1 VLLSS
6 KPDSHLES
14 AANLNTDVTRP
25 NRGRSGLNRNREFE
39 EEAKILGISRLV
51 RYPERAR
58 FAGRYSTGPNGGW
71 WRGQR
76 FSEFPLKRRYEPRDR
91 ADLLLRR
98 QPDSP
103 NSLITEQIFSCKTS
117 T

>member
-14 AANLNTDVTRP
+14 AANLNTDVTRR
-25 NRGRSGLNRNREFE
+25 NHGRSGLNRNREFE

-58 FAGRYSTGPNGGW
+58 FAGRYSTG
-71 WRGQR
+71 GQR
-76 FSEFPLKRRYEPRDR
+76 FSEFPLKRRSEPHDR
-91 ADLLLRR
+91 TDLLLRR
-98 QPDSP
+98 Q
-103 NSLITEQIFSCKTS
+103 
-117 T
+117 